1 MGSVPPTLG
10 PPGAG
15 PPRRRERH
23 RSAQPRGEADQAAA
37 RIWAHFH
44 LGGPPPSPLPPAP
57 SSPSPSRPSVRAP
70 PQTAS
75 SSASWPRAPLDRPQ
89 GHDGL
94 SDLTAGLVARVK
106 RAAQAYEEAR
116 QEALEA
122 ERRQAEAEEALAAR
136 AAEEAQADAQAA
148 ADSRYVASLV
158 PLEALAGMG
167 GLAEGPRGRL
177 GPLLAEAK
185 VLDWA
190 RLAVAAWW
198 RRRSV
203 PWRRSCAPEPSAPGP
218 SSRCPPGRSQ
228 PPTGRGTPTCS
239 VTATGLCSRGPSG
252 ARQAEGAKA
261 LGSTC
266 DHSLNPRSG
275 PAGMWRPLRDMGTG
289 PC

>member
-1 MGSVPPTLG
+1 MPSPADFWTVGHSNCAQRSIDGAPGPGAGGSGLGSVPPTLG

-167 GLAEGPRGRL
+167 GLAEGPRGAASGPSWPRPRCSTGHAWPWRL
-177 GPLLAEAK
+177 GGGGGACPGG
-185 VLDWA
+185 DHA
-190 RLAVAAWW
+190 RQSRARPG
-198 RRRSV
+198 RRVDVPRGGRS
-203 PWRRSCAPEPSAPGP
+203 R
-218 SSRCPPGRSQ
+218 PPGE
-228 PPTGRGTPTCS
+228 GR
-239 VTATGLCSRGPSG
+239 L
-252 ARQAEGAKA
+252 
-261 LGSTC
+261 
-266 DHSLNPRSG
+266 
-275 PAGMWRPLRDMGTG
+275 PAP
-289 PC
+289 